1 MKLIFCHIENFGR
14 LRNFDY
20 RFEEG
25 LNVICREN
33 GWGKSTFSAFLRAMF
48 YGFSGSRRKKAE
60 ENERERYR
68 PWQGGVYGGLLVFE
82 AGGKTYEMT
91 RIFGRR
97 ESEDEF
103 ELRDAGTNLLC
114 GDFSARIGEELFCI
128 DRESFSRTVFTGQQ
142 DCPAAATDDVN
153 ALVADLTGRVGDMGD
168 YEAAMKRLMEA
179 ANRLTPKRRTGSL
192 YRRGEEI
199 RRLEREKS
207 SGAEL
212 AEKIKICGQRER
224 EAAAQ
229 EERLTAKLQGLE
241 SQIRLAAEREEEAR
255 RALERETL
263 TAGNREV
270 YRRLC
275 AARDHRKKEFEKASS
290 FFPGRVPSLAEVEQ
304 NLSGCREMERIEA
317 RIQASAL
324 DKDEQRR
331 LSDLEEEFRG
341 KGNSPYEVF
350 GGKGNSP
357 YEVFGGK
364 EEAPYEAIRGK
375 EEASEE
381 ETRQKR
387 KLPGKENRGIEK
399 TSKEDNRLPGT
410 SPIERSRRPGTS
422 PGQGFLYLVCCLAGA
437 VLFAAGLTGAILI
450 HEALFAVVSAVG
462 ALTTAAGL
470 YFYFINVNNVN
481 AVNNI
486 NTVNNINNGNIVND
500 TNMESD
506 PEKKPDRQ
514 WNGEA
519 DDENG
524 LAGLTAAQNLR
535 EARREY
541 LNLLEK
547 ERRTDELYG
556 EWSGIR
562 KPILD
567 FLKELGFSPR
577 EDLRAQLETLR
588 DAADDCEDAG
598 KLLREAEGELR
609 LYQSEMSAKGI
620 GLPVEENKG
629 ENSADNS
636 MPEAEKG
643 YGQNRAGQGRNEER
657 TSDSEDRMRNYRR
670 EADETHAALMR
681 CREKR
686 ADCSREMEELH
697 EEYEEWEYSMQC
709 LETMR
714 AQQAAES
721 VRYGRV
727 IAAAA
732 CLSKAKETM
741 TARYADPIA
750 GHFRRYW
757 EMITGY
763 SAAGIQV
770 DAESRVTI
778 EERGKKRQASLL
790 SAGYRDL
797 AGICLRVALA
807 DAMYPPGRRERP
819 PLIMDDPFTGLD
831 DEKMDGAMRFLRET
845 GKTYQILYFTC
856 SASRC

>member
-1 MKLIFCHIENFGR
+1 MKLIFCHVENFGR

-68 PWQGGVYGGLLVFE
+68 PWQGGIYGGLLVFE
-82 AGGKTYEMT
+82 VGGKTYEMT
-91 RIFGRR
+91 RVFGRR
-97 ESEDEF
+97 ESEDEY
-103 ELRDAGTNLLC
+103 ELRDLETNLLC
-114 GDFSARIGEELFCI
+114 PDYSARTGEELFCI

-142 DCPAAATDDVN
+142 DCPAAATDDIN
-153 ALVADLTGRVGDMGD
+153 ALVADLTGRAGDMGD
-168 YEAAMKRLMEA
+168 YEAAMKRLAEA

-192 YRRGEEI
+192 YRRAEEI
-199 RRLEREKS
+199 RRLEREKT
-207 SGAEL
+207 SGTEL
-212 AEKIKICGQRER
+212 AEKIKTCEQRGR
-224 EAAAQ
+224 EAARE
-229 EERLTAKLQGLE
+229 EERLTARLQAME
-241 SQIRLAAEREEEAR
+241 SQIRLAAEEEEGAR

-275 AARDHRKKEFEKASS
+275 AARDHRKTEFEKASS
-290 FFPGRVPSLAEVEQ
+290 FFPGRVPALAEIEQ
-304 NLSGCREMERIEA
+304 HLSACRDMERIEA

-324 DKDEQRR
+324 DEDEQRR
-331 LSDLEEEFRG
+331 LSELEEEFRRTGDAPDEELLAGEERPERKSAVKEGSSEQEHAARG
-341 KGNSPYEVF
+341 KSQDE
-350 GGKGNSP
+350 
-357 YEVFGGK
+357 ELLMK
-364 EEAPYEAIRGK
+364 EERLERESGRM
-375 EEASEE
+375 EAS
-381 ETRQKR
+381 R
-387 KLPGKENRGIEK
+387 
-399 TSKEDNRLPGT
+399 
-410 SPIERSRRPGTS
+410 
-422 PGQGFLYLVCCLAGA
+422 GQGLLYLVFCLAGA

-450 HEALFAVVSAVG
+450 HEALFAVVSAAG

-470 YFYFINVNNVN
+470 YFYFINT
-481 AVNNI
+481 NNI
-486 NTVNNINNGNIVND
+486 SIKNANI
-500 TNMESD
+500 ESD
-506 PEKKPDRQ
+506 SEKEPAGKSGD
-514 WNGEA
+514 GEA
-519 DDENG
+519 DDYIG
-524 LAGLTAAQNLR
+524 PAAPAGAQNHR

-556 EWSGIR
+556 EWSGAR

-567 FLKELGFSPR
+567 FLKELGFTPQ

-598 KLLREAEGELR
+598 KLLREAENEVR
-609 LYQSEMSAKGI
+609 LYESEMNAKGI
-620 GLPVEENKG
+620 GLSVEKNRSENMP
-629 ENSADNS
+629 ADVG
-636 MPEAEKG
+636 KG
-643 YGQNRAGQGRNEER
+643 YGRRDAGQEKNGKE
-657 TSDSEDRMRNYRR
+657 TTASGTRMRNYRR
-670 EADETHAALMR
+670 QADEIHAALMR

-686 ADCSREMEELH
+686 ADCGREMEELR

-709 LETMR
+709 LKTMKT
-714 AQQAAES
+714 QQEAES
-721 VRYGRV
+721 VRYSRIV
-727 IAAAA
+727 AAAA
-732 CLSKAKETM
+732 CLSQAKEAM

-750 GHFRRYW
+750 SHFRRYW

-763 SAAGIQV
+763 SAAGIRV
-770 DAESRVTI
+770 DAESKVTI
-778 EERGKKRQASLL
+778 EERGKQRETFLL

-831 DEKMDGAMRFLRET
+831 DEKMDGAIRFLRET